1 MAVLSS
7 LVIIFIKAALAVPL
21 GHAVSPES
29 TLTISTESS
38 SVVGFVGDPNQR
50 GTYSLVISCL
60 LTLVLCVWSA
70 LHLNV
75 PHPDDT
81 VWYRF
86 WVNTRWI
93 FTGVYA
99 PELVVFTA
107 WRQWSS
113 AKILGRKVQE
123 AKSSSPRIDKQPRHQ
138 WTMAHNFFASTGG
151 FAFELDESSHSGP
164 DAFLPAACPRR
175 LTLTA
180 RGMAFLS
187 ACGHLPDVPRVD
199 IMDKSKANNLAK
211 ALVIIQAS
219 WLLIQV
225 VGRLI
230 AKLPVTVLEV
240 NTVAHV
246 MCAFLMYAM
255 WWHKPLSPNEPFILK
270 GDWIPPLCAFMFM
283 TSEMSGSVD
292 EQSLKSQTSIKTM
305 FAFLHLYSKV
315 PEIELLCLRRPVLPS
330 GGNPSVAT
338 PSSKTTAASERT
350 SITCDREE
358 SCPNEQHS
366 NMKFAIVS
374 STCLEEL
381 RHKRLDKAA
390 GTAFFERRPR
400 VTVPDLDDTTV
411 ADSSQR
417 RWDLAIAATRDYP
430 VILDHHLLH
439 THDGGQ
445 CMHFCPEEL
454 LVARVQNWPWDD
466 LLRDVGGLVVGLV
479 LWLANFGYGAIHAA
493 AWNDH
498 FPTTAE
504 KWLWR
509 SSAVYIGFCGGLWII
524 LNYMAQAYRPLNEF
538 WEKWMD
544 GKKKAWQNALIGIPV
559 VLCGASLLFARAF
572 LVIEA
577 FVSVRELPASAYV
590 TPAWSQVFPH
600 L

>member
-1 MAVLSS
+1 MASSSVLSS
-7 LVIIFIKAALAVPL
+7 LLIIPIKAALAVPF
-21 GHAVSPES
+21 GHATSPES

-50 GTYSLVISCL
+50 RTYSLVISCL

-75 PHPDDT
+75 PRPDDT
-81 VWYRF
+81 IWYRF

-113 AKILGRKVQE
+113 AKILG
-123 AKSSSPRIDKQPRHQ
+123 
-138 WTMAHNFFASTGG
+138 G
-151 FAFELDESSHSGP
+151 FAFELDESSHRGL

-211 ALVIIQAS
+211 ALAIIQAS

-240 NTVAHV
+240 NTLAHV
-246 MCAFLMYAM
+246 
-255 WWHKPLSPNEPFILK
+255 
-270 GDWIPPLCAFMFM
+270 
-283 TSEMSGSVD
+283 EMSGSVD

-315 PEIELLCLRRPVLPS
+315 PKIELLCLRRPVLPS
-330 GGNPSVAT
+330 GGNPSDAT
-338 PSSKTTAASERT
+338 TSSKITAASKRT
-350 SITCDREE
+350 SIACDREE
-358 SCPNEQHS
+358 PCPNEQHS
-366 NMKFAIVS
+366 NMKFAIAS

-381 RHKRLDKAA
+381 RHKRLEKAA
-390 GTAFFERRPR
+390 GTAFEERCTR

-411 ADSSQR
+411 EDSSQR
-417 RWDLAIAATRDYP
+417 RWDLAIAAMRDYP

-439 THDGGQ
+439 SHDGRQ

-466 LLRDVGGLVVGLV
+466 LLRDIGGLVVGLV
-479 LWLANFGYGAIHAA
+479 LWLAKFGYGAIHAA

-524 LNYMAQAYRPLNEF
+524 LNYIAQAYKPLNEF

-544 GKKKAWQNALIGIPV
+544 GKKKPWQNVLIGIPV

-590 TPAWSQVFPH
+590 TPAWSQVFSH